1 MTAGNVGT
9 RHLILGLLAREPM
22 SGYDIKR
29 FLKSLNWLIGTPS
42 FGSLYPT
49 LHALLQDGL
58 VIEESSSR
66 QNRRTRKVYSIT
78 QAGKQ
83 TLQDWINQPVAPD
96 VSLKNFVMRLV
107 LAGNF
112 PRAGLIAHLQQRRS
126 QVAIH
131 LATLE
136 QITRTPDGQMDF
148 EERLALDFGLNL
160 AVAELAW
167 LDSALNWLFQ
177 RLPTEVAQGKSVAS
191 EV

>member
-42 FGSLYPT
+42 FGSLYST

-83 TLQDWINQPVAPD
+83 ALQDWINQPVAPD

-107 LAGNF
+107 LAGSF

>member
-29 FLKSLNWLIGTPS
+29 FLKSLNWLTGSPS
-42 FGSLYPT
+42 FGSLYST

-58 VIEESSSR
+58 VTEESSSR

-83 TLQDWINQPVAPD
+83 ALQDWINQPVAPD

-107 LAGNF
+107 LAGSF

-148 EERLALDFGLNL
+148 KERLALDFGLNL

-177 RLPTEVAQGKSVAS
+177 LLPTEVAQGESVAS
-191 EV
+191 EI